1 MVMSNIAEE
10 ILGKE
15 TKEVQDIN
23 IHTLNEEQSI
33 IKKEKKFRIIKYVF
47 DDESSPFSLKEAI
60 IANVIVGI
68 IALAIYFP
76 VEFLSYAHIFNE
88 RYYFHVVLSLI
99 CFVILPMIYLVIYQL
114 KTKKMKYFFI
124 STEKGLKPKK
134 IISSLIQGIVMH
146 AGIFYPWILL
156 TQKYSGKVVP
166 LVYYLSSANDWALQL
181 TFFALNV
188 IMFEFYSKAF
198 IQIQFTE
205 SKGALELFNG
215 FITIK
220 GGKWLGFILQNCVW
234 IGGHIQEFFWL
245 KDYLGSVNAI
255 FFIIISG
262 ILTGLTVLETG
273 NIFGVTVG
281 HVLLNV
287 LLTVTYVK

>member
-1 MVMSNIAEE
+1 MSNISEE
-10 ILGKE
+10 TPDIE
-15 TKEVQDIN
+15 TEGELSIN
-23 IHTLNEEQSI
+23 IQIPNIEQSI
-33 IKKEKKFRIIKYVF
+33 PKEKRKFKIIEYVIREE
-47 DDESSPFSLKEAI
+47 DISKFSLKEAI
-60 IANVIVGI
+60 IANGVVGI

-76 VEFLSYAHIFNE
+76 VEFLSYTHIFNE

-99 CFVILPMIYLVIYQL
+99 CFVALPMIYLLIFQL
-114 KTKKMKYFFI
+114 KTKKTKYFFT

-146 AGIFYPWILL
+146 AGIFYPWVLL

-198 IQIQFTE
+198 IQTQFTE
-205 SKGALELFNG
+205 AKGALEFFNG
-215 FITIK
+215 SLTIQ
-220 GGKWLGFILQNCVW
+220 GGKWLGFILQNFVW

-245 KDYLGSVNAI
+245 KDYLGSVNAV
-255 FFIIISG
+255 FFILVSG

-287 LLTVTYVK
+287 LLTITYVK